1 MSLFDK
7 LRRRSRNKK
16 PSLPS
21 REEIIKQ
28 MYKEKPDKSD
38 ENVTEFIYSADRTMR
53 YELSERDNCYT
64 YELWKID
71 FFDEEEWR
79 YISSYPDSLPAAWVP
94 ARRTDGKS
102 FFHSKELMLSEI
114 KSEYEYKKYF
124 KNPEHRGDGYADEK
138 F

>member
-21 REEIIKQ
+21 REETIKQ

-38 ENVTEFIYSADRTMR
+38 ENVTEYIYSMDRTMR
-53 YELSERDNCYT
+53 YELSKRDNCYT
-64 YELWKID
+64 YELWKIE
-71 FFDEEEWR
+71 FFDEEEWL
-79 YISSYPDSLPAAWVP
+79 YISSFPDSLPAAWVP
-94 ARRTDGKS
+94 ARRNDGKS

-124 KNPEHRGDGYADEK
+124 EK
-138 F
+138 A

>member
-7 LRRRSRNKK
+7 LRRHSRDKR
-16 PSLPS
+16 PSIPS
-21 REEIIKQ
+21 REETIKL
-28 MYKEKPDKSD
+28 MYKEKPDESD
-38 ENVTEFIYSADRTMR
+38 GNVTEFIYSADKTMR
-53 YELSERDNCYT
+53 YALSQWDNYYT
-64 YELWKID
+64 YELWKIE
-71 FFDEEEWR
+71 FFDEEEWV
-79 YISSYPDSLPAAWVP
+79 YISSLPDSLPAYWTP

-124 KNPEHRGDGYADEK
+124 EKPEHRGDGYADEK